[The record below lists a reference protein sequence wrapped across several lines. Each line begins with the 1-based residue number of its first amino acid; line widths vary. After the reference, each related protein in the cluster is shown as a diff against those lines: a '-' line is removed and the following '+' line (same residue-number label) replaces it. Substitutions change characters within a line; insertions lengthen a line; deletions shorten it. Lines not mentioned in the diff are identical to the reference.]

1 MENEIKIK
9 FNGSGN
15 IKIQTLTDFL
25 NKYEDLLYQINNK
38 LGYTPEDLLIE
49 VSPPANGS
57 FKINL
62 SPKYENALLKTVGT
76 IVASTLSGLIVYH
89 MTKPIKPATT
99 NEIEMLLEEKG
110 ITDKEIS
117 KNVYN
122 IYHNSG
128 ANQTINQ
135 TFQIV
140 DSDEKITGL
149 KIQQDSLNIIDIPKD
164 KMKEYITDTSSIDLT
179 KAAKED
185 NLTEEAILIVKTIH
199 FEGNAKWAFIYRGYP
214 IKAIVKDKEFL
225 QKLSSEAFRKGDTMK
240 VILTRK
246 RHFDEELGTYLV
258 DQSSYVIEKV
268 LEHTSKTDSS
278 QNKLDF

>member
-15 IKIQTLTDFL
+15 I
-25 NKYEDLLYQINNK
+25 
-38 LGYTPEDLLIE
+38 
-49 VSPPANGS
+49 
-57 FKINL
+57 
-62 SPKYENALLKTVGT
+62 
-76 IVASTLSGLIVYH
+76 
-89 MTKPIKPATT
+89 

-214 IKAIVKDKEFL
+214 IKAMVKDKEFL

-268 LEHTSKTDSS
+268 IEHTSKTDSS